1 MRLMSLIGM
10 FIFVAIILVCV
21 VVFKKSNKNPN
32 NSNMQY
38 KEKENNVFRY
48 VISFLIPLVG
58 YILGVILL
66 SKDNADDKSVGKN
79 CIILG
84 IVSAIIGGVITA
96 IFVSSMF

>member
-1 MRLMSLIGM
+1 MGLLIFTG
-10 FIFVAIILVCV
+10 VILLCV
-21 VVFKKSNKNPN
+21 ILLCLVVFKKSN
-32 NSNMQY
+32 NSCMQY

-58 YILGVILL
+58 YILGAILL
-66 SKDNADDKSVGKN
+66 SKDNAADKSVGKN